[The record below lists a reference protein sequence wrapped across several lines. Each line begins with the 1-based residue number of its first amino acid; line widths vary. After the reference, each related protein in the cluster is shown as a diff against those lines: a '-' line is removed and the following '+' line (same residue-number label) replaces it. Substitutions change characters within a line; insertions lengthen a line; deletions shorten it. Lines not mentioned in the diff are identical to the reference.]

1 VRRHAVADE
10 RFQKSSYDSD
20 TMGHARPSID
30 VARMTT
36 LETVLRRD
44 RAVVTAGL
52 VGVAALGWVYLLYLA
67 RGMAGMDMSADMALP
82 RMQTWGVVDLAL
94 LFVMWAVM
102 MVAMMVPSASPLI
115 LMMAAANRKRRER
128 DDPLVPTGLFL
139 AGYLLVWTAF
149 SAVATAV
156 QWGLHATALL
166 SPGMV
171 SGSPVLGGLLL
182 LTAGI
187 FQFTPLKQACL
198 THCRSPLRFLMGHW
212 REGRAG
218 AMRMGLEHGL
228 YCVGCCWI
236 LMALLFVAG
245 VMNLLWVAVISL
257 FVLAEKVLPRGELVG
272 RLGGAVLLVAGVA
285 VLTSAV

>member
-1 VRRHAVADE
+1 VEPV
-10 RFQKSSYDSD
+10 
-20 TMGHARPSID
+20 
-30 VARMTT
+30 TT

-44 RAVVTAGL
+44 RAIVTAGL
-52 VGVAALGWVYLLYLA
+52 VGVAVLGWVYLLYLA
-67 RGMAGMDMSADMALP
+67 RSMSGIDMSADMAMP

-139 AGYLLVWTAF
+139 TGYLLVWTAF
-149 SAVATAV
+149 SAVATVA
-156 QWGLHATALL
+156 QWGLHAAALL

-171 SGSPVLGGLLL
+171 SVSPLLGGLLL

-198 THCRSPLRFLMGHW
+198 IHCRSPLGFIMGHW

-245 VMNLLWVAVISL
+245 VMNLLWVAGISL

-272 RLGGAVLLVAGVA
+272 RLGGAVLLVAGVV
-285 VLTSAV
+285 VLISAV

>member
-1 VRRHAVADE
+1 
-10 RFQKSSYDSD
+10 
-20 TMGHARPSID
+20 
-30 VARMTT
+30 
-36 LETVLRRD
+36 
-44 RAVVTAGL
+44 
-52 VGVAALGWVYLLYLA
+52 
-67 RGMAGMDMSADMALP
+67 
-82 RMQTWGVVDLAL
+82 
-94 LFVMWAVM
+94 
-102 MVAMMVPSASPLI
+102 
-115 LMMAAANRKRRER
+115 MMAAANRKRRER
-128 DDPLVPTGLFL
+128 GDPLVPTGLFL

-156 QWGLHATALL
+156 ATAVQWGLHATALL

-171 SGSPVLGGLLL
+171 SASRVLGGLLL
-182 LTAGI
+182 LAAGI

-198 THCRSPLRFLMGHW
+198 THCRSPLGFLMGHW

-236 LMALLFVAG
+236 LMVLLFVAG

-272 RLGGAVLLVAGVA
+272 RLGGAVLLVAGV
-285 VLTSAV
+285 VLLTSAV